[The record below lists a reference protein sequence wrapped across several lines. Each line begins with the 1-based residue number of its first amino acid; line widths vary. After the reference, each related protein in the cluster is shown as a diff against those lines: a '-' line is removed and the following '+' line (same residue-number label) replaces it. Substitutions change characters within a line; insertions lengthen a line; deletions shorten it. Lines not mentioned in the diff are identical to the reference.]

1 MAELEG
7 LLLVVRDEDRRD
19 AERLL
24 DLLQALA
31 QLRADLDVERAERL
45 VEQQHRRLVRER
57 PRERDALLL
66 AARELALVAVAEPA
80 QADEVEQLL
89 APLARARPS

>member
-1 MAELEG
+1 MPELEG
-7 LLLVVRDEDRRD
+7 FLLVVRDEDRRD
-19 AERLL
+19 AEGLL

-45 VEQQHRRLVRER
+45 VEQQDRRLVGER

-66 AARELALVAVAEPA
+66 AARELALVAVAEAA

-89 APLARARPS
+89 AAARGARPS